1 MKIKGITLIMMECLM
16 AFSLGIDIF
25 QRFDVSEAV
34 SNAVSPFRVMEV
46 AELIVLF
53 FLLFLFFT
61 ESAYLF
67 IKKRKRNEG
76 K

>member
-34 SNAVSPFRVMEV
+34 SNAVSPCAIFSSFS
-46 AELIVLF
+46 LF
-53 FLLFLFFT
+53 
-61 ESAYLF
+61 Y
-67 IKKRKRNEG
+67 
-76 K
+76 